1 MKVSYFQPLLI
12 SFLIIFFSCDN
23 SKRNF
28 NGKEITIE
36 KKRIDSTN
44 FEAKV
49 IIKDKFQPKSK
60 DEVYILI
67 DNESKLDSQIRNLKE
82 KHLNYKEDLN

>member
-12 SFLIIFFSCDN
+12 SFLIIFFFFFN

-28 NGKEITIE
+28 NGTEITIE

>member
-28 NGKEITIE
+28 NGTEITIE

-60 DEVYILI
+60 DEVYILNG
-67 DNESKLDSQIRNLKE
+67 NESKLDSQIRNLKE
-82 KHLNYKEDLN
+82 KHLNYKKDLN

>member
-28 NGKEITIE
+28 NGTEKTIE

-44 FEAKV
+44 FEAQV
-49 IIKDKFQPKSK
+49 IIKDKYQPKSK

-82 KHLNYKEDLN
+82 KHLNYKKDLN

>member
-12 SFLIIFFSCDN
+12 NFLIIFFSCDN

-28 NGKEITIE
+28 NSTEITIE

>member
-1 MKVSYFQPLLI
+1 MHVSYFQPILI

-28 NGKEITIE
+28 NGTEITIE